1 MRNPGLLISCLALA
15 LPITAFAEPSS
26 PASRVA
32 LHASEVVDAT
42 GADAAQIHALVAAEI
57 ARRGASLAGSDEVSA
72 FLSRRPDR
80 SCAALNDAERTRC
93 LADLARGLNADRSVL
108 VTVAPYAGERI
119 ILTAVVVSSK
129 GTVLQEVPPSPYPR
143 GAKRVLRESIGT
155 ALRDFVSSLKILEPA
170 PDEHVAPL
178 TTVNPHSASPSTSTA
193 SPASTSAASPATT
206 TTAPPP
212 PTAAVTKP
220 APPVPERAPPT
231 TRGARRTTGFVVA
244 AAGLILATGGG
255 FFMSDATAKA
265 NEFNQAYRVGRP
277 GADLEEHLASLR
289 ADANRSQAIGLS
301 GIGLGA
307 AAVIG
312 GALLISTSDD
322 SKAAVSNVHWL
333 VGPGSLAVRLQLP

>member
-1 MRNPGLLISCLALA
+1 MRNPGLLISCLVLS
-15 LPITAFAEPSS
+15 LPISAFAESS
-26 PASRVA
+26 GPASRVA

-57 ARRGASLAGSDEVSA
+57 SRRGADLAGSDEVAA

-80 SCAALNDAERTRC
+80 SCAALNDADRTRC

-129 GTVLQEVPPSPYPR
+129 GTVLQEVQPSLYPR

-178 TTVNPHSASPSTSTA
+178 TSVDIHSANPPTSTA
-193 SPASTSAASPATT
+193 PASTSTTPPASSGTGPA
-206 TTAPPP
+206 PS
-212 PTAAVTKP
+212 PTAVTKP
-220 APPVPERAPPT
+220 APPAPGRAPPT

-255 FFMSDATAKA
+255 FFISDASAKT

-277 GADLEEHLASLR
+277 GADQEEHLASLR
-289 ADANRSQAIGLS
+289 ADANRSQVIGLG

-312 GALLISTSDD
+312 GALLISSSDD
-322 SKAAVSNVHWL
+322 SRAAESNVRML